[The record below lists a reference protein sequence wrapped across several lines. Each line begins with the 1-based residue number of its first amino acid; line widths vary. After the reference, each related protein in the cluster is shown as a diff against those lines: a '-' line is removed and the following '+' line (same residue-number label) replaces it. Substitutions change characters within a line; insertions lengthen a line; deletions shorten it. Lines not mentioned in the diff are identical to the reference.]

1 MCERLQRTE
10 MCRDRVIIIGKLY
23 KGQAGKIY
31 SIYGLAPTL
40 DACGGGYHTPLIDEY
55 ERKSKN

>member
-40 DACGGGYHTPLIDEY
+40 DACGGGIPYTLN
-55 ERKSKN
+55 R